1 MASVKLV
8 YAGFSS
14 PNCECAIMA
23 SKKKIR
29 QKESKK
35 CMMSENDWAIV
46 ANRKLM
52 RGCSVMY
59 PMMRKRVPRKRMNAL
74 YLYSISVWNKRSM
87 ELVAAK

>member
-29 QKESKK
+29 QKELHKA
-35 CMMSENDWAIV
+35 CHARNE
-46 ANRKLM
+46 
-52 RGCSVMY
+52 
-59 PMMRKRVPRKRMNAL
+59 KRVQHASIRKQRTFG
-74 YLYSISVWNKRSM
+74 VR
-87 ELVAAK
+87 AK

>member
-1 MASVKLV
+1 
-8 YAGFSS
+8 
-14 PNCECAIMA
+14 
-23 SKKKIR
+23 
-29 QKESKK
+29 
-35 CMMSENDWAIV
+35 MMSENDWAIV

-52 RGCSVMY
+52 RGLREVKANRRVWRSMNAGDNHGAIAHCSVMY